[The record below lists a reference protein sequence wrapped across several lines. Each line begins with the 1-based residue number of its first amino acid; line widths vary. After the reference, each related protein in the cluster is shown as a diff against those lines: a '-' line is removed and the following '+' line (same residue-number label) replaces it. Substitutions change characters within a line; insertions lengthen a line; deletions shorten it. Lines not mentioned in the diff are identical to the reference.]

1 VWKIFLLDTFK
12 QIIGQVTIH
21 FINLYISMFFNARTS
36 RIPTG
41 GIKADECT
49 WYFTTFLIDLFPGL
63 LMIFLISSLSE
74 KIFLRLDLKTLLAGN
89 YAEDHDGI
97 LFIRTGAYTVQVI
110 VWVITLL
117 LSKLIV
123 FALQIPLERFLGAF
137 GTLCLSIFDFS
148 KDLKLFF
155 VMILFPLVAN
165 VLAFWISDNLLKKKI
180 WFEHEQSLK
189 KSFFEPDQTE
199 MMTTLMHLNVN
210 KTNLI
215 RTSALRKNY

>member
-1 VWKIFLLDTFK
+1 MLDTFK
-12 QIIGQVTIH
+12 QIVGQVTIH
-21 FINLYISMFFNARTS
+21 FINLYISIYFNARTS
-36 RIPTG
+36 RIPTAG
-41 GIKADECT
+41 VKTDECT

-63 LMIFLISSLSE
+63 LMIYLISSMSE
-74 KIFLRLDLKTLLAGN
+74 KIFLKLNLRTLLAGN

-97 LFIRTGAYTVQVI
+97 LFIRKGAYMVQIV

-123 FALQIPLERFLGAF
+123 FAMQIPLERYLGALGSF
-137 GTLCLSIFDFS
+137 CLSIFDFS

-180 WFEHEQSLK
+180 WFENEQSLK

-215 RTSALRKNY
+215 RTSVLRKNY